1 MAFGGLLVVLVVAV
15 AAPLVVGLVPAIR
28 VPAVVLEILL
38 GVIIGPSV
46 LGWVEI
52 DAPIQV
58 VSVIGLS
65 FLLFLAGME
74 MDLERLRGRT
84 LRLAG
89 LGLLASAAVALVVGV
104 GLDAAGLGQALFLA
118 IVLLATSLGLVV
130 PVLKDAGHAESGT
143 GQLVIAGATVA
154 DFSAVILL
162 SLLFSEE
169 ATGLGTK
176 LVLLAAFAAAVAVV
190 AAGLAW
196 SGRSMRLNA
205 VFERLEDTTAQI
217 RVRGAVAIMVGFA
230 ALAGELGLE
239 TILGAFVAG
248 ALLRVVDKEELARH
262 PRFAEKLEGIGY
274 GFVIPVYFVTSGLR
288 FDADA
293 LFASV
298 STVARVPLFVL
309 ALLLVRGLPALLY
322 RPALADQRAVL
333 AAGLL
338 QATSLPFIV
347 AATQIGLEMG
357 LVDEANT
364 AALVGAGLLSVVL
377 FPPVAVGLL
386 GGAGGPRPGVVD
398 EGPSAA
404 PTYDQ

>member
-1 MAFGGLLVVLVVAV
+1 MSFGGLLVVLVVAV
-15 AAPLVVGLVPAIR
+15 AAPLIVGLVPAIR

-38 GVIIGPSV
+38 GVLLGPSV

-52 DAPIQV
+52 DAPIEV
-58 VSVIGLS
+58 VSVIGLA

-74 MDLERLRGRT
+74 IDLERLRGPT
-84 LRLAG
+84 LRLAA
-89 LGLLASAAVALVVGV
+89 LGLAASAAVALVVGL
-104 GLDAAGLGQALFLA
+104 GLDAAGLGNGLFLA

-130 PVLKDAGHAESGT
+130 PVLKDARHTDSST

-162 SLLFSEE
+162 SLLFSGES
-169 ATGLGTK
+169 TGVSTK
-176 LVLLAAFAAAVAVV
+176 LVLLGAFVAAAGVV

-217 RVRGAVAIMVGFA
+217 RVRAAVAIMVGFA

-293 LFASV
+293 LFASP
-298 STVARVPLFVL
+298 STVARVPLFLL
-309 ALLLVRGLPALLY
+309 ALLAVRGLPAVLY
-322 RPALADQRAVL
+322 RPALADQRAVV

-347 AATQIGLEMG
+347 ASTQIGLEMG
-357 LVDEANT
+357 LVNEANT
-364 AALVGAGLLSVVL
+364 AALVGAGLLSVIL

-386 GGAGGPRPGVVD
+386 RDSGHRGPT
-398 EGPSAA
+398 AA
-404 PTYDQ
+404 PAYSR

>member
-1 MAFGGLLVVLVVAV
+1 MSFGGLLVVLVVAV
-15 AAPLVVGLVPAIR
+15 AAPLIVGLVPAIR
-28 VPAVVLEILL
+28 VPAVVLELLL
-38 GVIIGPSV
+38 GVLLGPSV

-52 DAPIQV
+52 DAPIEV
-58 VSVIGLS
+58 VSVIGLA

-74 MDLERLRGRT
+74 IDLERLRGPT
-84 LRLAG
+84 LRLAA
-89 LGLLASAAVALVVGV
+89 LGLAASAGVALVVGL
-104 GLDAAGLGQALFLA
+104 GLDAAGVGNGLFLA

-130 PVLKDAGHAESGT
+130 PVLKDARHTDSST

-162 SLLFSEE
+162 SLLFSGES
-169 ATGLGTK
+169 TGVSTK
-176 LVLLAAFAAAVAVV
+176 LVLLGAFVAAAGVV

-217 RVRGAVAIMVGFA
+217 RVRAAVAIMVGFA

-293 LFASV
+293 LFASP
-298 STVARVPLFVL
+298 STVARVPLFLL
-309 ALLLVRGLPALLY
+309 ALLAVRGLPAVLY
-322 RPALADQRAVL
+322 RPALADQRAVV

-347 AATQIGLEMG
+347 ASTQIGLEMG
-357 LVDEANT
+357 LVNEANT
-364 AALVGAGLLSVVL
+364 AALVGAGLLSVIL

-386 GGAGGPRPGVVD
+386 RDSGHRGPT
-398 EGPSAA
+398 AA
-404 PTYDQ
+404 PAYSR

>member
-1 MAFGGLLVVLVVAV
+1 MSFGGLLVVLVVAV
-15 AAPLVVGLVPAIR
+15 AAPLVVALVPAIR
-28 VPAVVLEILL
+28 VPAVVVEILA
-38 GVIIGPSV
+38 GVVLGPSV

-58 VSVIGLS
+58 VSLLGLA

-74 MDLERLRGRT
+74 IDLERLRGTT
-84 LRLAG
+84 LHLAALG
-89 LGLLASAAVALVVGV
+89 LGASAAVAVAV
-104 GLDAAGLGQALFLA
+104 GLALGAAGQGNGLFLA
-118 IVLLATSLGLVV
+118 VVLLATSLGLVV
-130 PVLKDAGHAESGT
+130 PVLKDAGRAESST

-162 SLLFSEE
+162 SLLFSGE
-169 ATGLGTK
+169 AGSLSTK
-176 LVLLAAFAAAVAVV
+176 LVLLGAFVVAGAVI

-217 RVRGAVAIMVGFA
+217 RVRAAVAIMVGFA

-248 ALLRVVDKEELARH
+248 ALLRVVDKDELARH
-262 PRFAEKLEGIGY
+262 PRFADKLEGIGY

-293 LFASV
+293 LFASA
-298 STVARVPLFVL
+298 STVARVPLFLL
-309 ALLLVRGLPALLY
+309 ALLLVRGLPAMLY
-322 RPALADQRAVL
+322 RPGVADRRALV

-357 LVDEANT
+357 LVDDANT
-364 AALVGAGLLSVVL
+364 AALVGAGLLSVIL

-386 GGAGGPRPGVVD
+386 RDAGDRGAT
-398 EGPSAA
+398 A
-404 PTYDQ
+404 PAVSG

>member
-1 MAFGGLLVVLVVAV
+1 MSFGGLLVVLVVAV

-38 GVIIGPSV
+38 GVLLGPSV

-58 VSVIGLS
+58 VSVVGLA

-74 MDLERLRGRT
+74 IDLERLRGRT
-84 LRLAG
+84 LRLAA
-89 LGLLASAAVALVVGV
+89 LGLAASAALALVVGL
-104 GLDAAGLGQALFLA
+104 GLGAAGLGDGLFLA

-130 PVLKDAGHAESGT
+130 PVLKDAGHADSST

-169 ATGLGTK
+169 ATGLTTK
-176 LVLLAAFAAAVAVV
+176 LVLLGAFVVAAAVV

-196 SGRSMRLNA
+196 SGRSMQLNA

-217 RVRGAVAIMVGFA
+217 RVRAAVAIMVGFA

-293 LFASV
+293 LFASP
-298 STVARVPLFVL
+298 STVARVPLFLL
-309 ALLLVRGLPALLY
+309 ALLLVRGLPALFY
-322 RPALADQRAVL
+322 RPGLGDQRAVS

-347 AATQIGLEMG
+347 ASTQIGLEMG
-357 LVDEANT
+357 LVNEANT
-364 AALVGAGLLSVVL
+364 AALVGAGLLSVIL
-377 FPPVAVGLL
+377 FPPVAIGLL
-386 GGAGGPRPGVVD
+386 RGTGDRGPT
-398 EGPSAA
+398 AA
-404 PTYDQ
+404 PAHSG

>member
-1 MAFGGLLVVLVVAV
+1 MSFGGLLVVLVVAV
-15 AAPLVVGLVPAIR
+15 AAPLIVGLVPAIR
-28 VPAVVLEILL
+28 VPAVVLEIVL
-38 GVIIGPSV
+38 GVLLGPSV

-52 DAPIQV
+52 DAPIEV
-58 VSVIGLS
+58 VSVIGLA

-74 MDLERLRGRT
+74 IDLERLRGRT
-84 LRLAG
+84 LRLAA
-89 LGLLASAAVALVVGV
+89 LGLAASAAVAVVVGL
-104 GLDAAGLGQALFLA
+104 GLDAAGLGNGLFLA

-130 PVLKDAGHAESGT
+130 PVLKDAGHTDSST

-169 ATGLGTK
+169 ATGLSTK
-176 LVLLAAFAAAVAVV
+176 LVLLGAFVAAAGVV

-217 RVRGAVAIMVGFA
+217 RVRAAVAIMVGFA

-293 LFASV
+293 LFASP

-309 ALLLVRGLPALLY
+309 ALLVVRGLPAVLY
-322 RPALADQRAVL
+322 RPGLVDQRAVV

-347 AATQIGLEMG
+347 ASTQIGLEMG
-357 LVDEANT
+357 LVNEANT
-364 AALVGAGLLSVVL
+364 AALVGAGLLSVIL

-386 GGAGGPRPGVVD
+386 QDSGQRGPT
-398 EGPSAA
+398 AA
-404 PTYDQ
+404 PAYSR

>member
-1 MAFGGLLVVLVVAV
+1 MSFGGLLVVLVVAT
-15 AAPLVVGLVPAIR
+15 AAPLVVALVPAIR
-28 VPAVVLEILL
+28 VPAVVLEIVL
-38 GVIIGPSV
+38 GVVLGPSV
-46 LGWVEI
+46 LGWVDI

-58 VSVIGLS
+58 VSVVGLA

-74 MDLERLRGRT
+74 IDLERLRGHT
-84 LRLAG
+84 LRLAA
-89 LGLLASAAVALVVGV
+89 LGLLASALVALVVGV
-104 GLDAAGLGQALFLA
+104 ALGAAGLGDGLFLA

-162 SLLFSEE
+162 SLLFSGES
-169 ATGLGTK
+169 TGLSTK
-176 LVLLAAFAAAVAVV
+176 LVLLGAFVAAAAVI

-217 RVRGAVAIMVGFA
+217 RVRAAVAIMVGFA

-293 LFASV
+293 LFASA
-298 STVARVPLFVL
+298 STVARVPLFLL
-309 ALLLVRGLPALLY
+309 ALVLVRGLPAGLY
-322 RPALADQRAVL
+322 RSGVADRRAVV

-357 LVDEANT
+357 LVNEANT

-377 FPPVAVGLL
+377 FPPIAVGLL
-386 GGAGGPRPGVVD
+386 REGGDAADRGPA
-398 EGPSAA
+398 AA
-404 PTYDQ
+404 PAFGR